1 MAPLASDDNWQ
12 ERNVDHMTVNQCEAT
27 VSIRCD
33 GTIHFPRAA
42 IRQFAETDLAY
53 IHFYRIGGGGG
64 TRPLLSCERNELR
77 LRSDGPFPEYAEDD
91 PLEFFRGIHF
101 KPRSRKSLRAWI
113 EPKTQTIMVQIG

>member
-1 MAPLASDDNWQ
+1 MNAEQNAARRMTNSDFAS
-12 ERNVDHMTVNQCEAT
+12 CEPA

-33 GTIHFPRAA
+33 GTIHFPPAA

-53 IHFYRIGGGGG
+53 IHFYRMGGGGG

-77 LRSDGPFPEYAEDD
+77 LRGDGPFSEYAEDD
-91 PLEFFRGIHF
+91 PLEFFRGIRF
-101 KPRSRKSLRAWI
+101 KPRSRKSFRAWI